1 MFGQIIV
8 RLTDENLER
17 KLQIET
23 KGVPRMSHRSHARAP
38 AETPIERIFEKV
50 MRRKMTSQE
59 RIYFHLQRKI
69 KPPMRVNTNRQT
81 RAA

>member
-1 MFGQIIV
+1 
-8 RLTDENLER
+8 
-17 KLQIET
+17 
-23 KGVPRMSHRSHARAP
+23 MSHPNRGSVS

-59 RIYFHLQRKI
+59 RIYFHLKAGI
-69 KPPMRVNTNRQT
+69 KLPPRASPNKHS

>member
-1 MFGQIIV
+1 
-8 RLTDENLER
+8 
-17 KLQIET
+17 
-23 KGVPRMSHRSHARAP
+23 MSHRIRARES

-59 RIYFHLQRKI
+59 KIYFHLKRRI
-69 KPPMRVNTNRQT
+69 RPPLRVSPNGQT